1 MRIEVELTMERKRGS
16 VILFAFSVKFYG
28 AAILR
33 TAIELRD
40 KTRIAFENNKIQL
53 NILLC

>member
-1 MRIEVELTMERKRGS
+1 MRIEVKLTMERKRGS
-16 VILFAFSVKFYG
+16 VILFAFSVTLYG

-33 TAIELRD
+33 TAMELRD
-40 KTRIAFENNKIQL
+40 KTRIVFENNKIKL